1 MNEVFAGESEMGR
14 QVGFW
19 TLCAVIMSLAAQQTH
34 GQGSAG
40 IVSLSDPV
48 FGSSDS
54 STQATHGGLVGKRY
68 FEARYLHL
76 RSTDSVGFDESAQ
89 GFDVT
94 FNTPLP
100 WTDQLVQGLGT
111 DAFINYGR
119 LGASDNAFGGTME
132 FTLQTVEGGITLH
145 GAFDSPLRPF
155 VQLGVL
161 YTANEVEFRS
171 PGFNTT
177 FDMDDTSVLVRP
189 GVELDVAQNVAIRS
203 TLDIDTEDAFDTS
216 TAGVELIVGLDQGAY
231 LRGGVLFPLEGGAY
245 IVGVGGGL
253 TF

>member
-1 MNEVFAGESEMGR
+1 MGR
-14 QVGFW
+14 SNIAL
-19 TLCAVIMSLAAQQTH
+19 TLFAVFVSTAADCALGQQD
-34 GQGSAG
+34 SG
-40 IVSLSDPV
+40 IVNLSG
-48 FGSSDS
+48 FSSDSIDS
-54 STQATHGGLVGKRY
+54 STQPTHAGLVGKRY

-100 WTDQLVQGLGT
+100 WSDQLVQGLGT

-119 LGASDNAFGGTME
+119 LGASDSAFGGTME

-145 GAFDSPLRPF
+145 GAFDSPIRPF

-216 TAGVELIVGLDQGAY
+216 TAGLELIVGLDHGAY